1 MWHAVESAEVMGYS
15 VDVADISSRERDARI
30 VRSEEHLLSCVEIL
44 TVLVSLFEVL
54 EDELGGD
61 FCLLGGVLGVGV
73 AYVGF
78 NRVGQSVHTGGRSD
92 VGRKTDC
99 KLGIENCVLR
109 TEHGIVE
116 RILLVGLGVGNNGGE
131 SGLGAGAGGGGNRE
145 ERRQLL
151 AYFELSAHLL
161 NSLIRADDSCS
172 RTLGAVHRRTAAESD
187 EALAA
192 VVKIELADFF
202 DIVYRGVRLSL
213 VIDDIIDTV
222 CLETLIEAVEQ
233 VESGKTLVGD
243 DHHLRQTLLLD
254 DLRQLLD
261 GAGAGDYLGRSP
273 VKEVDGDPENAL
285 IKPVVHVLD

>member
-1 MWHAVESAEVMGYS
+1 
-15 VDVADISSRERDARI
+15 
-30 VRSEEHLLSCVEIL
+30 
-44 TVLVSLFEVL
+44 
-54 EDELGGD
+54 
-61 FCLLGGVLGVGV
+61 
-73 AYVGF
+73 
-78 NRVGQSVHTGGRSD
+78 
-92 VGRKTDC
+92 
-99 KLGIENCVLR
+99 
-109 TEHGIVE
+109 
-116 RILLVGLGVGNNGGE
+116 VGLGVGNNGGE

-222 CLETLIEAVEQ
+222 CLETLIEAVKQ
-233 VESGKTLVGD
+233 VESGKTLVVTIIIFDRPFSLMTCGSF
-243 DHHLRQTLLLD
+243 LTEP
-254 DLRQLLD
+254 
-261 GAGAGDYLGRSP
+261 GPEIILGGVQSRKLTAILKTP
-273 VKEVDGDPENAL
+273 
-285 IKPVVHVLD
+285 